1 MRVAVLGGSFDPI
14 HQGHL
19 MMAKTVLK
27 KKLADEVWFMP
38 AAKNPLKERSVSD
51 FDVRAEMIKAA
62 TAPYRKMKLCTLEN
76 ELPYPS
82 YTINTVKALIKL
94 YPGFE
99 FSWIIGEDQAEQLHK
114 WKDIDE
120 LKSLIHFLVFERNG
134 SADKKDDLIWIKG
147 FEHPAS
153 STLVRQG
160 HFEYLPKSVV
170 RVILEKGLYFDQ
182 ICAHHVSQY
191 RYEHSLAVA
200 ETAVELAKY
209 HHVDPTK
216 AYVAA
221 MMHDVCKEMDK
232 AKMKRCMEICFPAL
246 MSYAEPVWHGWLGFR
261 KLKEMGIYDDEILSA
276 VYHHVLGDGRKVLD
290 KIIYI
295 ADKSNPKR
303 HHDITEEIELAKVD
317 LDASMIL
324 IQENYRKRKAAADE

>member
-19 MMAKTVLK
+19 MMTKTVLK

-38 AAKNPLKERSVSD
+38 AAKNPLKERQVSD
-51 FDVRAEMIKAA
+51 FDVRAKMIKAA
-62 TAPYRKMKLCTLEN
+62 IAPYRKMRLCTLEN

-82 YTINTVKALIKL
+82 YTINTVKALKKR
-94 YPGFE
+94 YPEIE
-99 FSWIIGEDQAEQLHK
+99 FAWIIGEDQAEQLHQ

-120 LKSLIHFLVFERNG
+120 LKSLIHFLVFERKG
-134 SADKKDDLIWIKG
+134 SADKNNDLIWISG

-160 HFEYLPKSVV
+160 CFEYLPKSVISIV
-170 RVILEKGLYFDQ
+170 VQEGLYFDQ
-182 ICAHHVSQY
+182 ICAAHVSQY
-191 RYEHSLAVA
+191 RYEHSVAVA
-200 ETAVELAKY
+200 EVAVELAKA
-209 HHVDPTK
+209 HHVDPMK

-232 AKMKRCMEICFPAL
+232 EEMKRCMEICFPSL
-246 MSYAEPVWHGWLGFR
+246 MSYAEPVWHGWTGYR
-261 KLKEMGIYDDEILSA
+261 KLKEMGIYDGEILSA
-276 VYHHVLGDGRKVLD
+276 VYHHVLGDGKRKLD

-295 ADKSNPKR
+295 ADKANPKR
-303 HHDITEEIELAKVD
+303 HHDITEEINVAKVD
-317 LDASMIL
+317 LDASMRL
-324 IQENYRKRKAAADE
+324 IQENYKKRKAARDE